1 MRTFLSVA
9 VVVVLTASVGAEVY
23 LTVYTPD
30 QGTVLSPDPNT
41 GCYTVMAGTRLPIVV
56 SSDTGDVPWSGALS
70 IWAPFWEYGQLSGRG
85 RDDDPNLTTLSY
97 PDSALEAAG
106 LFPSVDFVCVHLA
119 YSSFFGLL
127 ADRRSLPGDW
137 FVLDYRAEKAGYCE
151 VNLFEYETSYETPT
165 QTLCFEHVPS
175 RDFNDDKIVNFVDF
189 ALLAAQYRSMAD
201 PGTPFDIDDNA
212 LVDAWDIDLLNDYW
226 LTATDANEPL
236 VEEPPP
242 PCFPDGGQTSG
253 D

>member
-1 MRTFLSVA
+1 MRAFLA
-9 VVVVLTASVGAEVY
+9 LGVVVVLAAPVDADVH
-23 LTVYTPD
+23 LTVCTPD
-30 QGTVLSPDPNT
+30 QGAVLSPDPNA
-41 GCYTVMAGTRLPIVV
+41 GCYTVMAGTRLPIVIN
-56 SSDTGDVPWSGALS
+56 SDTGDVPWSGALGIS
-70 IWAPFWEYGQLSGRG
+70 AGYWEYGRLSGRG
-85 RDDDPNLTTLSY
+85 RDDDPNLSTLSY

-106 LFPSVDFVCVHLA
+106 LFPSVRFVCVDSAH
-119 YSSFFGLL
+119 SSAFSFL

-137 FVLDYRAEKAGYCE
+137 FVLDYRAEKAGHCE
-151 VNLFEYETSYETPT
+151 VNLFEYDVSYETPT

-189 ALLAAQYRSMAD
+189 ALLAAQYRSAAD

-242 PCFPDGGQTSG
+242 PCFPDGG
-253 D
+253 